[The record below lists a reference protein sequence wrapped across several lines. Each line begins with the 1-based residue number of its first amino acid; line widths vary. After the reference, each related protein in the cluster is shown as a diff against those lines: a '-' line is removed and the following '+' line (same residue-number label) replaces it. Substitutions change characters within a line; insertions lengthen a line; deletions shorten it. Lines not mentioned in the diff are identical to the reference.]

1 METSL
6 AEDVQEQKMTLL
18 PESFFFMSPY
28 RSFTTSGCFARFDEP
43 AVNGDSPDSPFQ
55 QKLAALFAD
64 AKAQGIK
71 NPVYTRDRIP
81 ELKDK
86 AECW

>member
-28 RSFTTSGCFARFDEP
+28 PAGLRAGAFRNYLSSGSR
-43 AVNGDSPDSPFQ
+43 
-55 QKLAALFAD
+55 LASS
-64 AKAQGIK
+64 GH
-71 NPVYTRDRIP
+71 R
-81 ELKDK
+81 
-86 AECW
+86 

>member
-28 RSFTTSGCFARFDEP
+28 RSFVPRAVLAVFPTPPMARCSMGSFSGIWRP
-43 AVNGDSPDSPFQ
+43 RLP
-55 QKLAALFAD
+55 
-64 AKAQGIK
+64 
-71 NPVYTRDRIP
+71 TRRLP
-81 ELKDK
+81 GSVSR
-86 AECW
+86 

>member
-28 RSFTTSGCFARFDEP
+28 RSFRTAGCFSRFPTLPPMARCSMGSF
-43 AVNGDSPDSPFQ
+43 S
-55 QKLAALFAD
+55 
-64 AKAQGIK
+64 GIWR
-71 NPVYTRDRIP
+71 PRSLTRRLP
-81 ELKDK
+81 GSVSR
-86 AECW
+86 

>member
-28 RSFTTSGCFARFDEP
+28 RSFPPRAVLAVFPTRPPMARRRVP
-43 AVNGDSPDSPFQ
+43 AEYGGRVS
-55 QKLAALFAD
+55 D
-64 AKAQGIK
+64 AKAAD
-71 NPVYTRDRIP
+71 P
-81 ELKDK
+81 
-86 AECW
+86 